1 MDLTLSSGDF
11 TPPNV
16 MQFSFTTTASCSTS
30 AGVYDANDRLIRTL
44 WSGAAVGAGLVTR
57 SWDGLDDQGEFVS
70 NTATYTIK
78 VLQNNVKHTY
88 DGVVGNSSWRDD
100 DHQNMHSLFGGA
112 PTCLD
117 ANGNQVFYTAAFN
130 EGQRIFGSF
139 DSNLSQ
145 INTYRVAFNDF
156 LTSPYNFAVDDQ
168 RLYFITA
175 GGFALQGQLSYP
187 PKTFIYA
194 VALDVPDNNQSRT
207 GFSSGT
213 YQCLY
218 YYPGPETCANPFPG
232 MINLDEY
239 YPTDLESVG
248 TPVDVPSGI
257 AVQKNGTVLAV
268 AYPTRE
274 KIQLF
279 DKITGVELPS
289 ILTQLIPQVLID
301 RVWDGNQVIPWIP
314 YQFRM
319 NQLAMTTAGDL
330 WVITG
335 PTTVAKYTNLS
346 TTATMVTSFSMN
358 TQDPVAI
365 AADPTNGSIWVI
377 DGGTN
382 QQVKNFSAAG
392 VLLRTL
398 GVAGGSIGTP
408 NLNDDQFNFTV
419 LQTRRNADTR
429 DTEILLY
436 PKGDL
441 TVDAGGNVW
450 VSDPGNIRTL
460 KFRKGTATVMDRIT
474 YLGATYHAH
483 VDAGNP
489 SRVFSRF
496 TEYAVDYDK
505 PLTNPDSWRVRL
517 NWLGAIPPE
526 WINPLSFD
534 SFYSFA
540 SGFKNVV
547 TLRNGR
553 TYAQLGLGQ
562 PPQEPSGNNLY
573 VIIELLGNGTIR
585 QVPNIVGSP
594 LRTSSTGIGQYHPT
608 SSWIAYQLCDDGSI
622 VYAITEEN
630 IRQTVYRL
638 QLQGFDNSNNP
649 VWNTVPEVIATA
661 PLNVTGWERGAQVQ
675 FGDVLF
681 SITSGG
687 KVIFYNAIPDYA
699 GMHLG
704 AVNLG
709 DTEWSW
715 MTSPTGE
722 IDYKGTFGGRL
733 TNGSPNGLDYTG
745 IYAKTWESSVIY
757 GYHGEGYN
765 NGQANQFYH
774 FHESGLFISQF
785 GVPSYIDH
793 PRDRRIPGM
802 IGNAFS
808 WNLAHVAGSLYLYSN
823 DESMFG
829 GISRW
834 RIDRLYSVVVQ
845 TGSGRLGSRI
855 SLT

>member
-1 MDLTLSSGDF
+1 
-11 TPPNV
+11 
-16 MQFSFTTTASCSTS
+16 
-30 AGVYDANDRLIRTL
+30 
-44 WSGAAVGAGLVTR
+44 
-57 SWDGLDDQGEFVS
+57 LDDQGEFVS

-78 VLQNNVKHTY
+78 VLQNNVQHVY

-112 PTCLD
+112 PSCLD
-117 ANGNQVFYTAAFN
+117 ANGNQVFYTSGYN
-130 EGQRIFGSF
+130 EVQRIFGSF
-139 DSNLSQ
+139 DSTRSQ

-175 GGFALQGQLSYP
+175 GGLALQGTLSYP

-218 YYPGPETCANPFPG
+218 YYPGPETCGNPFPG
-232 MINLDEY
+232 MINLDTY
-239 YPTDLESVG
+239 YPTDLESAG
-248 TPVDVPSGI
+248 TPVGVPSGI

-268 AYPTRE
+268 AYPTRG

-301 RVWDGNQVIPWIP
+301 RVWDGNSNTVIPWIP

-398 GVAGGSIGTP
+398 GVPGGSIGTP
-408 NLNDDQFNFTV
+408 NLNDEQFNFTV
-419 LQTRRNADTR
+419 LQNRINPDTR
-429 DTEILLY
+429 ELEYLPY
-436 PKGDL
+436 PKGAL

-460 KFRKGTATVMDRIT
+460 KFRKGTPTVIDRIT
-474 YLGATYHAH
+474 YLGATYHSC
-483 VDAGNP
+483 VDTGNP
-489 SRVFSRF
+489 TRVFSIF
-496 TEYAVDYDK
+496 TEYAVDYNK
-505 PLTNPDSWRVRL
+505 PLTNPDSWHARL
-517 NWLGAIPPE
+517 DWLGAVPPE
-526 WINPLSFD
+526 FINPSSSS
-534 SFYSFA
+534 SFYGFA
-540 SGFKNVV
+540 AGFRNVV

-553 TYAQLGLGQ
+553 TYAQLSLGA
-562 PPQEPSGNNLY
+562 PPQEGQGNNLF
-573 VIIELLGNGTIR
+573 VIVELLGKGTMRRI
-585 QVPNIVGSP
+585 PNIVGSP
-594 LRTSSTGIGQYHPT
+594 LRTSSNGIGQYHPT
-608 SSWIAYQLCDDGSI
+608 SPWIFCELCQDGSI
-622 VYAITEEN
+622 EYSATEQN
-630 IRQTVYRL
+630 SRQVVYRL
-638 QLQGFDNSNNP
+638 QMQGFDALHNP
-649 VWNTVPEVIATA
+649 IWNTTPTVMASA
-661 PLNVTGWERGAQVQ
+661 PVSVLGWAGGTELS
-675 FGDVLF
+675 LF
-681 SITSGG
+681 PTTSGG
-687 KVIFYNAIPDYA
+687 KVIFFQPSAGTVGNPTL

-704 AVNLG
+704 AVNRG

-715 MTSPTGE
+715 MASPTGD

-733 TNGSPNGLDYTG
+733 LNNGQDSGVKYGGNLVRVHGT
-745 IYAKTWESSVIY
+745 SVIY
-757 GYHGEGYN
+757 GYHGEGY
-765 NGQANQFYH
+765 GGSQANQFMH
-774 FHESGLFISQF
+774 FHESGLFVGQF
-785 GVPSYIDH
+785 GVPGQVAIKG
-793 PRDRRIPGM
+793 RRTPGC

-808 WNLAHVAGSLYLYSN
+808 WRLAHVAGSLYLYSN

-829 GISRW
+829 GVSRW
-834 RIDRLYSVVVQ
+834 RIDHLDSVVMQ